1 MKTIYLILLITITS
15 FVFAQKA
22 EQIKSFADVKK
33 SQEYYTEQAKLW
45 KAEIDKNQKNANAWQ
60 NYYKAVRYNYKVYE
74 VGSQQILDSI
84 LYDMQKVLP
93 NSFEYNYLMYYNS
106 TDWGENV
113 KYIEKAYEINPN
125 YIELYPSLIT
135 SYEVTGQV
143 EKRNAILKKW
153 YKANNLEAWKY
164 YFNYNALAF
173 LDSNAI
179 IFSSGDNTIY
189 PKLLL
194 QQGKNIRK
202 DVKIITIPF
211 IIYNNSDY
219 YKNLLKELKIKDFNE
234 KDVKID
240 KNSDTPKYIQIAIA
254 RIKHII
260 NNTNRS
266 VYFDHSY
273 YPEITPAFSDNQ
285 YLEGIVY
292 KYSKEPYNNT
302 AIIKRNFEN
311 NYLLD
316 YLKTDIEPIK
326 SNRPEAYGYGYI
338 MPLDILYN
346 YYKDVNNTVKQEETK
361 QLIYKIGE
369 KCGLLDKIKKQY
381 ETQK

>member
-15 FVFAQKA
+15 FSFAQKA
-22 EQIKSFADVKK
+22 EQIISFADVKNP
-33 SQEYYTEQAKLW
+33 QEYYTEQSKLW

-60 NYYKAVRYNYKVYE
+60 NYYKAVRYNYKVYN
-74 VGSQQILDSI
+74 VGSQKTLDNILA
-84 LYDMQKVLP
+84 DMQKVLP

-106 TDWGENV
+106 TDWAKDG
-113 KYIEKAYEINPN
+113 KYIEKAYQINPD
-125 YIELYPSLIT
+125 YVEIYPNLIT
-135 SYEVTGQV
+135 NYELTNQIN
-143 EKRNAILKKW
+143 KRNEVLKRW
-153 YKANNLEAWKY
+153 YKANNLDAWKY

-202 DVKIITIPF
+202 DVKVITIPF
-211 IIYNNSDY
+211 IIYNNGDY
-219 YKNLLKELKIKDFNE
+219 YKNLLKELKIKNFNE

-240 KNSDTPKYIQIAIA
+240 ENSKTPKYIQIAIA

-302 AIIKRNFEN
+302 AVIKRNLEN

-316 YLKTDIEPIK
+316 YLKTDIETIK

-346 YYKDVNNTVKQEETK
+346 YYKDTENHKKQEKTK
-361 QLIYKIGE
+361 QLIYRIGE

>member
-1 MKTIYLILLITITS
+1 MKTIYLILLITITIFS
-15 FVFAQKA
+15 FAQKA
-22 EQIKSFADVKK
+22 EQIQSFADVKK
-33 SQEYYTEQAKLW
+33 PQEYYIEQAKLW

-74 VGSQQILDSI
+74 IGSQKTLGNILA
-84 LYDMQKVLP
+84 DMQKVLP

-106 TDWGENV
+106 TDWGKNV
-113 KYIEKAYEINPN
+113 EYIEKAYQLNPD
-125 YIELYPSLIT
+125 YVELYPSLIT
-135 SYEVTGQV
+135 SYEVTNKTN
-143 EKRNAILKKW
+143 KRNEVLKRW
-153 YKANNLEAWKY
+153 YKSTNLEAWKY

-202 DVKIITIPF
+202 DVKVITIPF
-211 IIYNNSDY
+211 IVYNNGDY
-219 YKNLLKELKIKDFNE
+219 YNYLLEELGIESFNE
-234 KDVKID
+234 SDVKIN
-240 KNSDTPKYIQIAIA
+240 KKSETPKYIQIAIA
-254 RIKHII
+254 KIKHII
-260 NNTNRS
+260 NNTSRS
-266 VYFDHSY
+266 IYFDHSY

-302 AIIKRNFEN
+302 AVIKKNFEN

-316 YLKTDIEPIK
+316 YLKTDIETIK

-346 YYKDVNNTVKQEETK
+346 YYNDVNNTVKQEKTK
-361 QLIYKIGE
+361 QLIYKIGDR
-369 KCGLLDKIKKQY
+369 CGLLDKIKKEY
-381 ETQK
+381 ETQN

>member
-1 MKTIYLILLITITS
+1 
-15 FVFAQKA
+15 
-22 EQIKSFADVKK
+22 
-33 SQEYYTEQAKLW
+33 
-45 KAEIDKNQKNANAWQ
+45 
-60 NYYKAVRYNYKVYE
+60 
-74 VGSQQILDSI
+74 
-84 LYDMQKVLP
+84 
-93 NSFEYNYLMYYNS
+93 MYYNS
-106 TDWGENV
+106 TDWAKDG
-113 KYIEKAYEINPN
+113 KYIEKAYQINPD
-125 YIELYPSLIT
+125 YVEIYPNLIT
-135 SYEVTGQV
+135 NYELTNQTD
-143 EKRNAILKKW
+143 KRNEVLKRW
-153 YKANNLEAWKY
+153 YKANNLEVWKY

-194 QQGKNIRK
+194 QQGKNIRT
-202 DVKIITIPF
+202 DVKVATLPF
-211 IIYNNSDY
+211 IILNNGNYYNN
-219 YKNLLKELKIKDFNE
+219 LLEELGIESFN
-234 KDVKID
+234 KSDVKID
-240 KNSDTPKYIQIAIA
+240 KNSDSPEYIQIAIA
-254 RIKHII
+254 KIKHII
-260 NNTNRS
+260 NNTDRS
-266 VYFDHSY
+266 IYFDHSY

-338 MPLDILYN
+338 MPLDILYS